1 VSALAVKTPAELVA
15 EQLVTYNAQDMD
27 RFMATYADDVIIAD
41 FNGAV
46 TTTGK
51 DALRAR
57 YAELFK
63 NQPKNRADLVH
74 RGVFGNKVVDH
85 EKVYRDGVN
94 LAFEVMAIYTIE
106 NGLIAR
112 VDFVK

>member
-1 VSALAVKTPAELVA
+1 
-15 EQLVTYNAQDMD
+15 M
-27 RFMATYADDVIIAD
+27 
-41 FNGAV
+41 
-46 TTTGK
+46 
-51 DALRAR
+51 
-57 YAELFK
+57 
-63 NQPKNRADLVH
+63 
-74 RGVFGNKVVDH
+74 FGNKVVDH